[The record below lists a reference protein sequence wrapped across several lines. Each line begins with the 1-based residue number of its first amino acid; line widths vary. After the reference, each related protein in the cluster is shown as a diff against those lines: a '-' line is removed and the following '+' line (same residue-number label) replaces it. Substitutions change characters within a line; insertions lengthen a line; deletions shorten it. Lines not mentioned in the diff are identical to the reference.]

1 MKTTENNFE
10 TKKKINIKL
19 LLTAVIT
26 AVISVFISFVVF
38 YFVFLGDGKYTKLKQ
53 LDFFV
58 ENYFYGEVDDTELT
72 DSIIEGYVDGLNDRF
87 AGYYDVES
95 AEKRADSLNGT
106 GSGIGII
113 VTQHPDTGYIYVKN
127 IYDNGPAAKSGI
139 TVGDQITAIDNVS
152 VLDTGY
158 SEAVDSIIRELGQ
171 QVALTLLRGDKT
183 FDVTVEYSKFTTQ
196 TVFAKLLDS
205 GYAYIEI
212 TSFNNETA
220 VQFEN
225 TVNQLVEQGAK
236 ALIFDLRGNGGGTVE
251 SVTEM
256 VDFIC
261 PKGVVMT
268 VRYADGSE
276 KILAESDES
285 EINLPMVVLTDGSTA
300 SASEL
305 FTASVKEFG
314 KGISVGNKTFGKGVM
329 QTTYNFYDGASVAFT
344 VAEFFPHSGNS
355 FNEVGISP
363 DIDVSITEE
372 QLKYRYLLT
381 VDEDPV
387 ISAAVKYLNENE
399 Q

>member
-1 MKTTENNFE
+1 MKTTETQFQ
-10 TKKKINIKL
+10 TKKRNNKKL

-38 YFVFLGDGKYTKLKQ
+38 YFVFLGNGRFLKLKQ

-58 ENYFYGEVDDTELT
+58 NNYFYGDVDETELT
-72 DSIIEGYVDGLNDRF
+72 DSVIEGYVKGLGDRF

-127 IYDNGPAAKSGI
+127 VYDGCPAAKAGI
-139 TVGDQITAIDNVS
+139 TVGDQITAIDNIS
-152 VLDTGY
+152 VLETGY
-158 SEAVDSIIRELGQ
+158 SEAVDSIIRELGET
-171 QVALTLLRGDKT
+171 VELTLLRGDKT
-183 FDVTVEYSKFTTQ
+183 LSVTVEYAEFTTQ
-196 TVFAKLLDS
+196 TVFAELLDS
-205 GYAYIEI
+205 GYGYIEI
-212 TSFNNETA
+212 TSFNNETT

-225 TVNQLVEQGAK
+225 TINQLAEQGAK
-236 ALIFDLRGNGGGTVE
+236 ALIFDLRGNGGGTVD

-261 PKGVVMT
+261 PEGVIMT
-268 VRYADGSE
+268 VKYSDGSQE
-276 KILAESDES
+276 VIAESDKE
-285 EINLPMVVLTDGSTA
+285 EVDLPMVVLTDSSTA

-314 KGISVGNKTFGKGVM
+314 KGISIGEKTFGKGVM
-329 QTTYNFYDGASVAFT
+329 QTTYNLYDGSSVAFT
-344 VAEFFPHSGNS
+344 VAEFFPHSGKS

-363 DIDVSITEE
+363 DIQVTITEE
-372 QLKYRYLLT
+372 QSKYRYLLSK
-381 VDEDPV
+381 DADPV
-387 ISAAVKYLNENE
+387 ISAAVEYLNE